1 MYGMYSGQANQHS
14 LAFWDETMVTR
25 SLPHP
30 LPLYTCRRCFESMV
44 TPECRLS
51 FQAKT
56 GCNEVLT
63 CIHRFHVL
71 RNTGST
77 HLNWSQRTHTPTT
90 IINTHGRWGDNTT
103 AQIHNSHVMLYNNEA
118 VREDGF
124 SFFRRIDNKY
134 SPPGHTFMEV
144 RTPLA
149 VGHLATVAAHDLSVT
164 PFAV

>member
-1 MYGMYSGQANQHS
+1 MAGVLSTPRVSASASFYLRKLRTYMYGMYSGQANQHS

-44 TPECRLS
+44 TPECRLL
-51 FQAKT
+51 FQAKK

-77 HLNWSQRTHTPTT
+77 HLNWSQRTHTHT
-90 IINTHGRWGDNTT
+90 
-103 AQIHNSHVMLYNNEA
+103 YNNHNNQHA
-118 VREDGF
+118 RQ
-124 SFFRRIDNKY
+124 
-134 SPPGHTFMEV
+134 
-144 RTPLA
+144 
-149 VGHLATVAAHDLSVT
+149 VGGQHNGSNS
-164 PFAV
+164 